1 MYKQSKSSTMKCKIK
16 CRFVCIIRFLL
27 MRGFRKMNVNVKR
40 VLAVLVIIAL
50 VFGWFVS
57 LFGIGGINSVKDALK
72 YGLDINGGVYVV
84 MEAQTDATGE
94 ELAELMDQTR
104 AVLDNRVNQMGVAES
119 SVTIEGDK
127 RLRVEIPGVDNAEEA
142 IAAIGK
148 TAKLNFIL
156 ADGTIVVDGSNVL
169 RLQPTEV
176 ITKFFLSSTVKVLHY
191 LKKVQEELIIRM
203 SLLPLME
210 SKPIR

>member
-1 MYKQSKSSTMKCKIK
+1 
-16 CRFVCIIRFLL
+16 
-27 MRGFRKMNVNVKR
+27 MNVNVKR
-40 VLAVLVIIAL
+40 GLAILVIIAL
-50 VFGWFVS
+50 VFGWFVT
-57 LFGIGGINSVKDALK
+57 LFGIGGVDSVKDALK

-127 RLRVEIPGVDNAEEA
+127 RLRVEIPGVDNAEDA
-142 IAAIGK
+142 IAAIGR

-156 ADGTIVVDGSNVL
+156 ADGTIVVDGSNVKDAQIATDGSNYKIL
-169 RLQPTEV
+169 LEFDSEGAGLFEEGTR
-176 ITKFFLSSTVKVLHY
+176 KALSG
-191 LKKVQEELIIRM
+191 
-203 SLLPLME
+203 
-210 SKPIR
+210 